1 MFPLVRI
8 TGDIALIWAQVT
20 NYHVQCGQEKMFFK
34 ILPRFSEICKNMGGR
49 GSHISVHLQTINTE
63 PCFLIGISLLQNI
76 SLQLE
81 TFPVSEHQ
89 PVIIFNLKLA
99 KFEAG
104 DK

>member
-49 GSHISVHLQTINTE
+49 GSHISVHLQIINTE
-63 PCFLIGISLLQNI
+63 ACFLIRDIVVAKHFITVGDFSSL
-76 SLQLE
+76 
-81 TFPVSEHQ
+81 
-89 PVIIFNLKLA
+89 
-99 KFEAG
+99 
-104 DK
+104 